1 MGCITNINFVVL
13 INGAASHFFKSQRGL
28 RQGCPLSPL
37 LFLLAAEGLSRLI
50 LKAKQSGMLTGL
62 EVAVNLFISHLL
74 FVDDILLFLNG
85 NLPEVK
91 VLKDIIN
98 LFLKAI
104 GLQINPRKSHF
115 ILEGFTR
122 HEALAITSIFPFET
136 TQMDMP
142 FKYLGFWLKPSSYRK
157 QDWHWLV
164 AKIEQRIS
172 HWSFKWLSRAGR
184 LTLVNSVLQAIP
196 VFWAALTWIPRGIIH
211 KIKQICSRF
220 LWVVKRKYIDPTPI
234 ENWIRSPNKIGRNC
248 SVIWKA
254 TLDAF
259 KIIERGL
266 AWKVGNGECVRIGKD
281 PWVGCNEHFALS
293 PELLEQLD
301 SKGIKM
307 LHQIEN
313 PGLSSI
319 WAQGWKSAELL
330 DLDVHWRDEW
340 NVFIQELNRSNV
352 RLKDAPDSL
361 VWAHAET
368 GRYSPKAGYDFL
380 MSRKGWAAPV
390 WWAKPLFKLKCPKK
404 ARIFFW
410 CALKNKIPTWDI
422 LQARFQLGPSRCPL
436 CNDASESISHLFVS
450 CHFTKS
456 VWEESFKLL
465 KCSGKWEG
473 ENLSNAWEYWW
484 AHYPEKNM
492 RNLPPIISWG
502 IWISRNGCIFKGKST
517 PVNVIA
523 VQVSAI
529 FSCLPEPE
537 SSSSSTQ
544 RADPVIREGI
554 PYAFFDGAAQNNVTG
569 AGIIIHLNPLHSLKA
584 SVGLGS
590 GSNNFAELSAL
601 KLLLCWLIHR
611 NTLIVQI
618 FGDSANVV
626 NWVNGK
632 FICRNYMLL
641 PLLEEVQSLKAHFN
655 IFSIAH
661 IFREKNEEADRL
673 SKAGLQQVLGSW
685 QIAEQAQ
692 DLIHESDAPPFV

>member
-13 INGAASHFFKSQRGL
+13 INGAASQFFKSQRGL

-37 LFLLAAEGLSRLI
+37 LFLLAAEGLRRLI

-91 VLKDIIN
+91 VLKDIID
-98 LFLKAI
+98 LFLKAT

-122 HEALAITSIFPFET
+122 HEAFAITSILPFET

-142 FKYLGFWLKPSSYRK
+142 FKYLGFWLKPSSYRN

-184 LTLVNSVLQAIP
+184 LTLVSSVLQAIP

-220 LWVVKRKYIDPTPI
+220 LWSGSKESSVLPWVAWDKIARPKEWGGWGVKQLADFCQSLAAKSGWRIVEAENLWTRVVKRKYIDPTPI
-234 ENWIRSPNKIGRNC
+234 ENWIRSPNKKGRNC

-281 PWVGCNEHFALS
+281 PWVGCNEHYALS
-293 PELLEQLD
+293 PGLLEQLD

-307 LHQIEN
+307 LQQIEN

-319 WAQGWKSAELL
+319 WAQGWKSAEHL
-330 DLDVHWRDEW
+330 DLDVLWRDEW

-380 MSRKGWAAPV
+380 MSRKGWEAPV
-390 WWAKPLFKLKCPKK
+390 WWAKSLFKLKCPKK

-465 KCSGKWEG
+465 KWKT
-473 ENLSNAWEYWW
+473 
-484 AHYPEKNM
+484 
-492 RNLPPIISWG
+492 
-502 IWISRNGCIFKGKST
+502 T

-523 VQVSAI
+523 VQASAI

-611 NTLIVQI
+611 NTLTVQI

-661 IFREKNEEADRL
+661 IYWDKNEEADRL
-673 SKAGLQQVLGSW
+673 SKAGLQ
-685 QIAEQAQ
+685 
-692 DLIHESDAPPFV
+692 